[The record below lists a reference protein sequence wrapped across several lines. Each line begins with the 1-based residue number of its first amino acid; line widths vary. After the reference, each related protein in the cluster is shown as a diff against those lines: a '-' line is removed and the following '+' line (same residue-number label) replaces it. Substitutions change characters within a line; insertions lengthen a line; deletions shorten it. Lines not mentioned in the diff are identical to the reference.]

1 MQFEF
6 VVTPSTQTDMS
17 PPTND
22 SGSEVAELLRQLLE
36 VQREQLTLQKAAAQA
51 HDMGSRWRSYLNRWQ
66 QEFPELPEA
75 CKYALPILERSYG
88 QMIADLATH
97 FREHGADALESDFAL
112 GDFLDR
118 YGMRLNQLGTILSL
132 VAYIAEATNSA
143 QAEESSSQ

>member
-36 VQREQLTLQKAAAQA
+36 VQREQLTLQRAAAQA

-88 QMIADLATH
+88 QVIADLATH

-143 QAEESSSQ
+143 QPEEPSSQ